1 MRIKEEGV
9 SRDRRVLVALDRR
22 GVLHRRMCGCPAT
35 SLLCGRNCAL
45 FCASLAQHS
54 ACTRRG
60 KGECVGGQ
68 AYYLAAP
75 FAVERAPTVALRG
88 LKRRRGVHI
97 SALAQYPVRGL
108 VFEAGDALADLAA
121 VVGGACARLT
131 AANVPHNLF
140 VVDCGQ
146 RLFLFPNG
154 FAQAKAQGR
163 VPEDLVATQAR
174 PGSSRGRIQ
183 GSSWLTAHTC
193 CAGGGLRAAR
203 APVSVCCCQWRC
215 I

>member
-1 MRIKEEGV
+1 MQWLYMTANIC
-9 SRDRRVLVALDRR
+9 RR
-22 GVLHRRMCGCPAT
+22 P
-35 SLLCGRNCAL
+35 
-45 FCASLAQHS
+45 
-54 ACTRRG
+54 
-60 KGECVGGQ
+60 Q

-121 VVGGACARLT
+121 VVGDAVARLT

-154 FAQAKAQGR
+154 FALAKAQGR
-163 VPEDLVATQAR
+163 VPEDLIATQVQ
-174 PGSSRGRIQ
+174 PGSCQPGVHDRGRVE
-183 GSSWLTAHTC
+183 SH
-193 CAGGGLRAAR
+193 AR
-203 APVSVCCCQWRC
+203 
-215 I
+215 